1 MLNTI
6 VKNLSS
12 YAINY
17 KYIVAS
23 DVDGDLWFYG
33 AWNDESRAYEVARNI
48 CGVVVKNPEKFM

>member
-33 AWNDESRAYEVARNI
+33 AWNDESRAYEVAKNI
-48 CGVVVKNPEKFM
+48 RGVVVKNPEKFI

>member
-33 AWNDESRAYEVARNI
+33 AWNDENRAYEVARNI
-48 CGVVVKNPEKFM
+48 RGVVVKNPEKFM

>member
-6 VKNLSS
+6 VKNLSN

-33 AWNDESRAYEVARNI
+33 AWNDENRAYEVARNI
-48 CGVVVKNPEKFM
+48 RGVVVKNPEKFM

>member
-33 AWNDESRAYEVARNI
+33 AWNDENRAYEVARNI
-48 CGVVVKNPEKFM
+48 RGIVVKNPEKFM

>member
-6 VKNLSS
+6 VKNLSN

-17 KYIVAS
+17 TYIVAS

-33 AWNDESRAYEVARNI
+33 AWNDENRAYEVARNI
-48 CGVVVKNPEKFM
+48 RGVVVKNPEKFM

>member
-6 VKNLSS
+6 VKNLSN

-23 DVDGDLWFYG
+23 DVDGDLWFYR
-33 AWNDESRAYEVARNI
+33 ACNDENRAYEVARNMR
-48 CGVVVKNPEKFM
+48 GVVVKNPEKFM

>member
-23 DVDGDLWFYG
+23 DIDGDLWFYG
-33 AWNDESRAYEVARNI
+33 AWNDKSRAYEVAKNI
-48 CGVVVKNPEKFM
+48 RGVVVKNPEKFI

>member
-6 VKNLSS
+6 IKNLSS

-23 DVDGDLWFYG
+23 DIDGELWFYG
-33 AWNDESRAYEVARNI
+33 AWNDENRAYEVARDI
-48 CGVVVKNPEKFM
+48 RGVVVKNPEKFM

>member
-48 CGVVVKNPEKFM
+48 RGVVVKNPEKFM